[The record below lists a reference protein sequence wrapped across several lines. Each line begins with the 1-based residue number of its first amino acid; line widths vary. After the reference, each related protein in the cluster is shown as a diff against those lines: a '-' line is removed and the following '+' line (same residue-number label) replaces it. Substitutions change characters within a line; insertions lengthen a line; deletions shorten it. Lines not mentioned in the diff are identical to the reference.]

1 MRARL
6 HKPKSDN
13 TSSNQSLFRRK
24 VMPKLVKNKP
34 GDLHEQEADRAAD
47 EVVKKSSS
55 GNSLSPAGTGVVQ
68 AKPLSQTL
76 TPRVQLKE
84 EEDVQTKEDENVQL
98 KEPEMSKAG
107 MADPIEEEDPIRAQ
121 EIQTKEE
128 DIQAKEEEGV
138 QLNEDES
145 VQAKEDE
152 NVQLNESE
160 DVQAKEDE
168 NVQLNELEE
177 VQAKEE
183 DVQTKEEEGVQLNED
198 ESVQAK
204 EEEDVQ
210 LNESEDIQAKEDEN
224 VQLNESEEVQSKEED
239 VQTKEEEGVQA
250 KEFVGSSDNSVSDNS
265 LQSTKGGG
273 SSLPSDTLAE
283 MNSGFGADFSGV
295 KIHTG
300 AQAEEMSGS
309 LGAQAFTHQNDIY
322 FNSNKFNP
330 STTSGKF
337 LLAHELAHTVQ
348 QGATPVKETQQ
359 EPEQSTSGSATTVT
373 ETNNPKQKE
382 QSVEAII
389 NAPATETEQEKE
401 EGSENAVKPT
411 SGQSKPGAGTS
422 AENPVKAI
430 STGQK
435 SNLTAPEAEASA
447 EEEEAEG
454 EQQEAEVTGPE
465 NDPNFLAVTE
475 NIGVVA
481 EEEQEHDPAGELS
494 DEAQDAA
501 LSPSN
506 ERKSIA
512 QAGQVEEM
520 EEAEP
525 QPFSVAAFKEKLMA
539 KIADMQ
545 LPENQEE
552 AAEFDKNNNID
563 QVNQSAVGDVNTE
576 KSAAAGP
583 VEQATDK
590 QPDTAGVKER
600 KVTPMKPQQPGAKP
614 QGVGAANAIPPKRSD
629 ESVQQPLQDETAKMD
644 QKMAENNV
652 TDTQLEKSEEP
663 SFQQALDSKKEAKTD
678 AETAPQG
685 FRQQEDTTL
694 QGASQQSEAA
704 SQKQLA
710 GMHQMRGSAFQKVT
724 GNQKNTAKKDTSER
738 EKIANDINGIYE
750 STKTEVNTI
759 LDSLEDKVGKRFDY
773 FAKIAKKAF
782 EDYVA
787 MKMLIYKARRYSGL
801 AGAARWTKDLF
812 MGLPDEVNQFFVEG
826 KEVFVRKMDEGI
838 TNIANLV
845 ANELNRAKKRIEQG
859 QKDVTDYVESLP
871 KNLRHLGKEA
881 AKDIQDKFAAL
892 QEDVNSREESLIDTL
907 AQSYMGAL
915 EEVNERIE
923 EMKAANK
930 GLVDAAM
937 GFINGVIETIMKLK
951 EMIVNLFAAIQSVIG
966 VIMEDP
972 IGFMKNLFDGIGK
985 GIDAF
990 KANIQQHLMG
1000 GLIEWLTGSLG
1011 PIGIT
1016 IPEDIFSL
1024 KGIFSLVMQVL
1035 GLSWDYIR
1043 QKAVLM
1049 MGEPVVKALEGGFNM
1064 FKIFATKGIEG
1075 IWEFLKDS
1083 FTDLKET
1090 VIEAIKGMLI
1100 TQVIQAGIKW
1110 LMSLLI
1116 PGAGFIKAIMAIKD
1130 LIVFFVESAIM
1141 LIPAITE
1148 AILALAAGSVVGVA
1162 KAIEFGLS
1170 KLIALVINLFAKL
1183 IGLGGLS
1190 KKVMAIFSKIRK
1202 RVDKAVMK
1210 LLNKAKKAGRKLLS
1224 KLGIGAKEK
1233 PKNKQQHDE
1242 QVKAGLQYIDQISN
1256 KEDKDKNNALT
1267 EEEAQQVAAKTKKKF
1282 AVFTS
1287 IKPRKEG
1294 GKWVYDWKGS
1304 EGTKKTKDE
1313 VEGDDAPVKG
1323 FLMNE
1328 SSIKKKDH
1336 LSITESRQ
1344 GKQVVGFK
1352 AKEKGSKA
1360 VFDGFIV
1367 GQDVNNYIRNRNQKD
1382 DVGSEFKT
1390 LSNKKNPDD
1399 RREHIKGSGATQ
1411 SLEEK
1416 LKVYES
1422 VLKKAGITLKPPTE
1436 LTDSTVD
1443 QFRRDMIVKVAAAY
1457 PKKLDKLDSE
1467 ILHGELTGKVG
1478 NKILGE
1484 IFEKWVALNVSD
1496 VGGIEVVFNN
1506 GGVIRRADAEA
1517 GNSLVEMK
1525 SISSGPNTEHK
1536 GQMKFYNYLLLSGE
1550 KGYLAG
1556 SKGQKKVGPFTRI
1569 RYYFSNNAAARLW
1582 EKLLVNT
1589 FGNKVTIYVGTEKY
1603 ISSNTDFGKNIDDI

>member
-34 GDLHEQEADRAAD
+34 GDLHEQGADRAAD

-128 DIQAKEEEGV
+128 EGV

-168 NVQLNELEE
+168 NVRLNELEE

-401 EGSENAVKPT
+401 EGSENAVKPA
-411 SGQSKPGAGTS
+411 SGQSKPGAGIS
-422 AENPVKAI
+422 VENPVKAI
-430 STGQK
+430 SAGQK

-525 QPFSVAAFKEKLMA
+525 QPFSAAAFKEKLMA

-1190 KKVMAIFSKIRK
+1190 KKVMAIFTKIRK

-1210 LLNKAKKAGRKLLS
+1210 LLNKAKKAGKNLLR
-1224 KLGIGAKEK
+1224 KLGIG
-1233 PKNKQQHDE
+1233 KNKKKETDKEIKESGGINPEKFSMKGSAHVVSVENDVIYMASKKE
-1242 QVKAGLQYIDQISN
+1242 TLASKLKKAREEVMSN
-1256 KEDKDKNNALT
+1256 PDDPKWGGKGESILKALNGIMSAEKNTSSKIKAARKGKDKKALKKAQESLGLLVDNIEKFGT
-1267 EEEAQQVAAKTKKKF
+1267 KYGLSDLTGVASVKGDYEAQQVTV
-1282 AVFTS
+1282 VFEV
-1287 IKPRKEG
+1287 RKEYHKHEGEYIRQLQNQETGINKLSIDKWENNRKKYLKQGRDSKSSGYQKRTREELRAETAERLIQEEKQKGKTLKYNEALKIVDSKYVALHDPDQVAG
-1294 GKWVYDWKGS
+1294 GEAAAITSLGR
-1304 EGTKKTKDE
+1304 
-1313 VEGDDAPVKG
+1313 GDV
-1323 FLMNE
+1323 N
-1328 SSIKKKDH
+1328 SSIGSQWSKKIH
-1336 LSITESRQ
+1336 
-1344 GKQVVGFK
+1344 
-1352 AKEKGSKA
+1352 
-1360 VFDGFIV
+1360 
-1367 GQDVNNYIRNRNQKD
+1367 
-1382 DVGSEFKT
+1382 
-1390 LSNKKNPDD
+1390 
-1399 RREHIKGSGATQ
+1399 
-1411 SLEEK
+1411 
-1416 LKVYES
+1416 
-1422 VLKKAGITLKPPTE
+1422 
-1436 LTDSTVD
+1436 TVD
-1443 QFRRDMIVKVAAAY
+1443 AMVRKMFKSLSKSERQKVKMNV
-1457 PKKLDKLDSE
+1457 KLE
-1467 ILHGELTGKVG
+1467 G
-1478 NKILGE
+1478 
-1484 IFEKWVALNVSD
+1484 
-1496 VGGIEVVFNN
+1496 
-1506 GGVIRRADAEA
+1506 
-1517 GNSLVEMK
+1517 
-1525 SISSGPNTEHK
+1525 
-1536 GQMKFYNYLLLSGE
+1536 
-1550 KGYLAG
+1550 
-1556 SKGQKKVGPFTRI
+1556 KKV
-1569 RYYFSNNAAARLW
+1569 
-1582 EKLLVNT
+1582 
-1589 FGNKVTIYVGTEKY
+1589 
-1603 ISSNTDFGKNIDDI
+1603 